1 VENTWKRQVDLIK
14 ADLHVHSC
22 YSPDCCIPLEV
33 IVNRCCR
40 VGINCLA
47 LSDHNTIEGALKL
60 KEMAPFYVIVAEEI
74 MTNTGELMGL
84 FLTEEIPKGL
94 SAEETIS
101 RIKKQGGLV
110 NLPHPFGRWPLDS
123 YKKLTSPE
131 IMEQLDMIEVFNART
146 PLPNSS
152 RKAYELARKYGL
164 PGGAGS
170 DAHTA
175 SEIGRSYVEMP
186 EFSEAAGFLQSLS
199 QGKIN
204 GHKSSPMVH
213 LATTWAKVRKKQSL
227 HHHNILDS
235 GKADKAERKDIC

>member
-1 VENTWKRQVDLIK
+1 MIK

-33 IVNRCCR
+33 IVQRCCR
-40 VGINCLA
+40 LGLNCLA
-47 LSDHNTIEGALKL
+47 LSDHNTIQGALKL
-60 KEMAPFYVIVAEEI
+60 KEIAPFYVIVAEEI

-84 FLTEEIPKGL
+84 FLTEEIPAGL
-94 SAEETIS
+94 SAEETII
-101 RIKKQGGLV
+101 RIKEQGGLV
-110 NLPHPFGRWPLDS
+110 NIPHPFGRWPLDN

-152 RKAYELARKYGL
+152 RKARELARKYRL

-175 SEIGRSYVEMP
+175 SEIGRCYVEMP
-186 EFSEAAGFLQSLS
+186 EFSGTADFLQSLS
-199 QGKIN
+199 RGKIN
-204 GHKSSPMVH
+204 GHKSSPIVH
-213 LATTWAKVRKKQSL
+213 LATTWAKVRKKQSMY
-227 HHHNILDS
+227 HNTVLDP
-235 GKADKAERKDIC
+235 GKTEGRHIC